1 MKQLI
6 DLKGKRALV
15 TGGGRGIGRSMALA
29 LADAGAEVAVASRSL
44 DELESVAKEIGDRD
58 SRGFS
63 VIIDVM
69 NREQITAGVDAAARK
84 LGGLDI
90 LINNAGG
97 VIAQKPQHLN
107 PIDHDPATFE
117 DNLFLNLTQAFYA
130 THAALPYMIKQ
141 KWGRI
146 ISIGSGYAKNGGGPL
161 AYSAAK
167 HGLIGM
173 TRSLAYASAPY
184 GINVNVLCPGWT
196 NTRLVDWNMLGAM
209 SGVSA
214 AEAKRDA
221 ENHNIQKRIVEPD
234 ELGAMA
240 AFLSSDAAGAV
251 TGQVISVDGGFMV

>member
-6 DLKGKRALV
+6 DLKGRRALV

-29 LADAGAEVAVASRSL
+29 LADAGADVAVASRSL
-44 DELESVAKEIGDRD
+44 PELETVANEIKE
-58 SRGFS
+58 RGTRG
-63 VIIDVM
+63 VAVVIDVM
-69 NREQITAGVDAAARK
+69 SREQITAGVDEAARK

-97 VIAQKPQHLN
+97 VIAEKPTYLN

-173 TRSLAYASAPY
+173 TRSLAYAAAPH
-184 GINVNVLCPGWT
+184 GVNVNVLCPGWT

-209 SGVSA
+209 MGVSA
-214 AEAKRDA
+214 AEAKRSA
-221 ENHNIQKRIVEPD
+221 ESQNIQKRIVEPD

-240 AFLSSDAAGAV
+240 AMLSSDAAAAV

>member
-1 MKQLI
+1 MKQII

-29 LADAGAEVAVASRSL
+29 LADAGADVAVASRSL
-44 DELESVAKEIGDRD
+44 AELEAVAKEISDRGT
-58 SRGFS
+58 RGFA
-63 VIIDVM
+63 VIVDVM
-69 NREQITAGVDAAARK
+69 NREQITAGVNDAARK

-97 VIAQKPQHLN
+97 VIAEKPQFLN
-107 PIDHDPATFE
+107 PIDRPVTFE

-173 TRSLAYASAPY
+173 TRSLAYAAAPH

>member
-1 MKQLI
+1 MKQFI

-15 TGGGRGIGRSMALA
+15 TGGGRGIGRSMALS
-29 LADAGAEVAVASRSL
+29 LADAGADVAVASRSL
-44 DELESVAKEIGDRD
+44 DELEAVAKEIRDR
-58 SRGFS
+58 STRGVA

-69 NREQITAGVDAAARK
+69 NREQITAGVDEAARK

-97 VIAQKPQHLN
+97 VIATKPQFLN
-107 PIDHDPATFE
+107 PVDHDPTTFE

-173 TRSLAYASAPY
+173 TRSLAYATAAY
-184 GINVNVLCPGWT
+184 NINVNVLCPGWT

-214 AEAKRDA
+214 AEAK
-221 ENHNIQKRIVEPD
+221 KCGEPQHP
-234 ELGAMA
+234 EAHRGAR
-240 AFLSSDAAGAV
+240 
-251 TGQVISVDGGFMV
+251 

>member
-1 MKQLI
+1 
-6 DLKGKRALV
+6 
-15 TGGGRGIGRSMALA
+15 
-29 LADAGAEVAVASRSL
+29 
-44 DELESVAKEIGDRD
+44 
-58 SRGFS
+58 
-63 VIIDVM
+63 M
-69 NREQITAGVDAAARK
+69 NREQITAGVNEAARK

-97 VIAQKPQHLN
+97 VIAQKPAHSQSARSRS
-107 PIDHDPATFE
+107 PAFE

-173 TRSLAYASAPY
+173 TRSLAYAAAPH

-196 NTRLVDWNMLGAM
+196 NTRLVDWNMLGASRGM
-209 SGVSA
+209 SA
-214 AEAKRDA
+214 AEAKRFA
-221 ENHNIQKRIVEPD
+221 ENQNIQKRIVEPD

-240 AFLSSDAAGAV
+240 AMLSSDAAGAV